1 MGIDLNT
8 VEEEEEEEAELPLP
22 AAAQVP
28 RQEQH
33 RASPP
38 AAGAEA
44 LCLELWHAC
53 AGPLISLPRKGSVVV
68 YLPQGHLEH
77 LGDAAGG
84 GGGCGGLFRY
94 DLPPHVFCRVIDVK
108 LHADAAT
115 DEVYAQLSLVAESEV
130 VERQRREGEVE
141 GDGEVEDVDGLHRS
155 LMPHMFCKTLT
166 ASDTS
171 THGGFS
177 VPRRAAEDCF
187 PPLDYVQQ
195 RPSQELIAKDLHGV
209 EWRFRHI
216 YRGQPRRH
224 LLTTGWSAFVNKKKL
239 VSGDAVL
246 FLRGNDGELR
256 LGIRRAAQLKNGTPF
271 STPCSQSLDLGKL
284 AAVANAV
291 STKSVFHIYYNPRAS
306 PSEFIVPYWKFAKSF
321 SHSFSIGMRFKMRYE
336 SEDAAERRH
345 TGLITGIGDLDP
357 VRWPGSK
364 WRCLLVRWDDDV
376 DTGRQ
381 NRVSPWEIELTNSI
395 SGHNSLLAPGSKRT
409 KLSLPMV
416 DPDFPVPNGNGCP
429 DFGEFARFHKVL
441 QGQEFIGFRTPYDGI
456 DESIS
461 QETEVRNHQYFDMRR
476 STTNAN
482 SCMSGGPSSGVR
494 VPVGNSDLPYKCTG
508 FSESSGFQR
517 VLQGQ
522 ELVPENPPYQGAI
535 VNIHSRYGEF
545 VSIDA
550 LRTSGAGN
558 RCPAPS
564 QGCTLLQPLRLP
576 VQALSPS
583 SVLMF
588 QQASFK
594 PPCSQSL
601 YDMNQRSK
609 DDGALSRKDTTSLYY
624 RPRYVE
630 GEVINEHHKVG
641 VHSSVHASKPE
652 LRNDKKISSSACKLF
667 GFPLTQRIPLT
678 NEVDRIERNFETN
691 FPTSKS
697 QIPAKPLGR
706 SCTTV
711 HKQGSVV
718 VRVVDLS
725 KLDGYDELICELEQ
739 LFDMKGLLN
748 DPHRKWN
755 VVYTD
760 DEDDM
765 MLVGDDPWQEFCK
778 IASKILIC
786 TNYEEMLACGDE
798 ARGCSDQPSFP
809 FNITRFSLGSSKS
822 SSLST

>member
-8 VEEEEEEEAELPLP
+8 VEEEEEEEAELP
-22 AAAQVP
+22 AAPQVP
-28 RQEQH
+28 SQAQR
-33 RASPP
+33 RPSPA

-53 AGPLISLPRKGSVVV
+53 AGPLIYLPRKGSVVV

-77 LGDAAGG
+77 LGDAG
-84 GGGCGGLFRY
+84 GGLFRY
-94 DLPPHVFCRVIDVK
+94 DLPPHIFCRVIDVK

-115 DEVYAQLSLVAESEV
+115 DEVYAQLSLVAESEE
-130 VERQRREGEVE
+130 VERQLREGEVE

-155 LMPHMFCKTLT
+155 SMPHMFCKTLT

-187 PPLDYVQQ
+187 PPLDYKQQ

-271 STPCSQSLDLGKL
+271 SAPWSQSLDLGKQ
-284 AAVANAV
+284 AAVANVV

-321 SHSFSIGMRFKMRYE
+321 SHPFAIGMRFKMRYE

-381 NRVSPWEIELTNSI
+381 NRVSPWEIEPTNSI

-409 KLSLPMV
+409 KVSLPTV
-416 DPDFPVPNGNGCP
+416 DPDFAVPNGNGCP
-429 DFGEFARFHKVL
+429 DLGEFARFHRVL
-441 QGQEFIGFRTPYDGI
+441 QGQEFMGFKTPYDGI
-456 DESIS
+456 DVTIS
-461 QETEVRNHQYFDMRR
+461 QETEARNHQYFDTRR

-482 SCMSGGPSSGVR
+482 SRMSGGPRSGVR
-494 VPVGNSDLPYKCTG
+494 VPVGNSDFPYKCIG
-508 FSESSGFQR
+508 FSESSRFQR

-522 ELVPENPPYQGAI
+522 ELVPENPPYHGGI
-535 VNIHSRYGEF
+535 VNIHSRNGQF
-545 VSIDA
+545 GSIDA
-550 LRTSGAGN
+550 AHLSGAGN

-564 QGCTLLQPLRLP
+564 QGCTLLQSLGLS
-576 VQALSPS
+576 VQASSPS

-594 PPCSQSL
+594 PPCSQSVF
-601 YDMNQRSK
+601 DMNQRRK
-609 DDGALSRKDTTSLYY
+609 DDGVLSRKETSLHCW
-624 RPRYVE
+624 PRYVG
-630 GEVINEHHKVG
+630 GEVINEHHKAG
-641 VHSSVHASKPE
+641 RVHASKPE
-652 LRNDKKISSSACKLF
+652 LKNDKKISSSVCKLF
-667 GFPLTQRIPLT
+667 GFPLTERIPLT
-678 NEVDRIERNFETN
+678 NEVDRTERNSETN
-691 FPTSKS
+691 FPTSKP
-697 QIPAKPLGR
+697 QRPAKRLRR
-706 SCTTV
+706 SCTTMLQV

-786 TNYEEMLACGDE
+786 TNYEEMMACGEE
-798 ARGCSDQPSFP
+798 AHGYSDGPSFP
-809 FNITRFSLGSSKS
+809 FDVTRFSLGSSKS
-822 SSLST
+822 SVST

>member
-8 VEEEEEEEAELPLP
+8 VEGEEEEEAELP

-28 RQEQH
+28 SQAQH
-33 RASPP
+33 HPSP
-38 AAGAEA
+38 AEAGAEA

-53 AGPLISLPRKGSVVV
+53 AGPLISLPRRGSVVV

-77 LGDAAGG
+77 LGDGG
-84 GGGCGGLFRY
+84 GGGGGGGLLFRY
-94 DLPPHVFCRVIDVK
+94 DLLPHVFCRVIDVK

-130 VERQRREGEVE
+130 NHAGIFLPRDGVHLSIKRSLSQGMRCFFFGMCISYGEVTYQHVKNLLSE
-141 GDGEVEDVDGLHRS
+141 GTS
-155 LMPHMFCKTLT
+155 LSLC
-166 ASDTS
+166 S
-171 THGGFS
+171 
-177 VPRRAAEDCF
+177 
-187 PPLDYVQQ
+187 
-195 RPSQELIAKDLHGV
+195 
-209 EWRFRHI
+209 
-216 YRGQPRRH
+216 
-224 LLTTGWSAFVNKKKL
+224 
-239 VSGDAVL
+239 
-246 FLRGNDGELR
+246 GNDGELR

-271 STPCSQSLDLGKL
+271 SAPCSQSLDLGKL

-306 PSEFIVPYWKFAKSF
+306 PSDFIVPYWKFAKSF
-321 SHSFSIGMRFKMRYE
+321 SNSFSIGMRFKMRYE

-357 VRWPGSK
+357 VRW
-364 WRCLLVRWDDDV
+364 DDDV

-381 NRVSPWEIELTNSI
+381 NRVSPWEIEPTNSI
-395 SGHNSLLAPGSKRT
+395 SGHNGLLAP
-409 KLSLPMV
+409 
-416 DPDFPVPNGNGCP
+416 DGNGCP
-429 DFGEFARFHKVL
+429 DLGEFARFHKVL

-456 DESIS
+456 DVTIS

-476 STTNAN
+476 STTTAN

-494 VPVGNSDLPYKCTG
+494 VPVGNSDLLYKCIG

-522 ELVPENPPYQGAI
+522 ELVPENLPYQGAV

-545 VSIDA
+545 GSIDA

-558 RCPAPS
+558 RCLAPS
-564 QGCTLLQPLRLP
+564 QGCTLLQPLP
-576 VQALSPS
+576 VQASSPS

-594 PPCSQSL
+594 PPCSRSV
-601 YDMNQRSK
+601 YDMNQRRK
-609 DDGALSRKDTTSLYY
+609 DDRALSRKDAASLYCW
-624 RPRYVE
+624 PRYVE
-630 GEVINEHHKVG
+630 GEVINKAG
-641 VHSSVHASKPE
+641 RVHTPVHASKPE
-652 LRNDKKISSSACKLF
+652 LKNDKILCGSACKLF

-691 FPTSKS
+691 FPTSES
-697 QIPAKPLGR
+697 QIPVKPLGR

-765 MLVGDDPWQEFCK
+765 MLVGDDPWQLS
-778 IASKILIC
+778 ASTNLCIL
-786 TNYEEMLACGDE
+786 
-798 ARGCSDQPSFP
+798 
-809 FNITRFSLGSSKS
+809 
-822 SSLST
+822 